1 MERRNKVDIDSTEY
15 RKHLW
20 DVEYST
26 RKALPSTNTFHP
38 SSSLRRFIQNHPEVL
53 KSNAL
58 DLGCGNGRNAMYL
71 IDNGFQ
77 KVLGIDISTEG
88 IDIAKKAQQE
98 NKPKYSSI
106 TYVADDV
113 STALEGVK
121 ESFDL
126 IIDMT
131 VLHSLT
137 KDSREKTVEHIKRLL
152 NKDGYYLIFTLMAN
166 SPAVVDLMSKNP
178 GPEENS
184 YRFNFDDDVITEK
197 AFTKEELIEMFEPFK
212 LVEYEEYQTVTR
224 AYKGEYPRIYTTAL
238 FQNI

>member
-1 MERRNKVDIDSTEY
+1 MERRDKVDYDSTDY

-20 DVEYST
+20 DVEYLT

-38 SSSLRRFIQNHPEVL
+38 SSSLRRFIENHPEV
-53 KSNAL
+53 KKQYAL
-58 DLGCGNGRNAMYL
+58 DLGCGDGRNSMYL
-71 IDNGFQ
+71 IDNGFKQ
-77 KVLGIDISTEG
+77 VLGIDISTEG
-88 IDIAKKAQQE
+88 IDIARRAQLE
-98 NKPKYSSI
+98 NRPKYSGI

-137 KDSREKTVEHIKRLL
+137 KDSREKTVKHIKRLL

-166 SPAVVDLMSKNP
+166 SPAVIDLMSKNP

-184 YRFNFDDDVITEK
+184 YRFQFDDDVITEK
-197 AFTKEELIEMFEPFK
+197 AFTKEELVHMFDTFK
-212 LVEYEEYQTVTR
+212 LVEYEEFQTVTR

>member
-26 RKALPSTNTFHP
+26 RKALPSSNTFHP
-38 SSSLRRFIQNHPEVL
+38 SSSLRRFIENHPEVG
-53 KSNAL
+53 KDYAL
-58 DLGCGNGRNAMYL
+58 DLGCGNGRNSMYL

-88 IDIAKKAQQE
+88 IEIAMKAQLE
-98 NKPKYSSI
+98 KPEYKKIKYI
-106 TYVADDV
+106 ADDV
-113 STALEGVK
+113 STALENTT
-121 ESFDL
+121 ENFDL
-126 IIDMT
+126 ILDMT

-137 KDSREKTVEHIKRLL
+137 KESREKTVEHIKRLL
-152 NKDGYYLIFTLMAN
+152 KKDGYYLIFTLMAN
-166 SPAVVDLMSKNP
+166 SPAVIDLMSKNP

-197 AFTKEELIEMFEPFK
+197 AFTKEELCEMFKPFK

-238 FQNI
+238 FQNS